1 MASNQTAGTFETNNS
16 HDPTPVPTQLENY
29 KIMEKNF
36 SKTQTPPR
44 SASSHLDAL
53 IQNHKL
59 GSNDSETGVS
69 PPLSSRFIAGS
80 SVNDSES

>member
-1 MASNQTAGTFETNNS
+1 MTTNQPAGAFETNS
-16 HDPTPVPTQLENY
+16 HDPTPVPSQLENY

-44 SASSHLDAL
+44 SAGSHLDTL

-59 GSNDSETGVS
+59 GSNDSDTGVS
-69 PPLSSRFIAGS
+69 PPSGRFIAGS
-80 SVNDSES
+80 SFTSES